1 MSWNWL
7 WLQLYISTTLHEHF
21 HFPGASG
28 PGGPEAGAGNLEARS
43 VFPECQRRRFPVC
56 DDAELAHQD
65 SSKWRD
71 FVHSQVCIVCVVQ
84 YCVYLQLP
92 IRMVIILMVCL
103 ALHLHN
109 IRKKMNIVQ
118 GHLLTF
124 HIADCVWSSRAWW
137 SWATTLT
144 TARSAACRYPPVG
157 YNHENTPYST
167 FTPFWVRI
175 WNWSFLS
182 PPYVQITTFA
192 GGALSYFK
200 LGLTFLFREFNHHII
215 SFASPRFL
223 LYVENICSF

>member
-7 WLQLYISTTLHEHF
+7 WLQLYIFTTLHEHF

-43 VFPECQRRRFPVC
+43 VFPECQGGRFPVC

-118 GHLLTF
+118 GHSLTF
-124 HIADCVWSSRAWW
+124 LIADCVWSSRAWW

-157 YNHENTPYST
+157 YNHENTP
-167 FTPFWVRI
+167 
-175 WNWSFLS
+175 
-182 PPYVQITTFA
+182 
-192 GGALSYFK
+192 
-200 LGLTFLFREFNHHII
+200 
-215 SFASPRFL
+215 
-223 LYVENICSF
+223 